1 MDSEILVKIIRAITG
16 FLDRGDNAG
25 AERYARDALAENP
38 PHVEIWRLLAI
49 AQLRNGDRPAARRSL
64 EQARHLDPSAV
75 DALITLAAL
84 ETLEG
89 RADDAQRAFE
99 EAIRIAPDHPI
110 ALSSLGRLRHR
121 RGDYDGAA
129 DCFERAVI
137 ARPDAA
143 EPLMELANARV
154 AQQRWSD
161 AETALQKAL
170 QLRPDSSDAWY
181 VLGYL
186 FERQGRLRDA
196 AMPYERSLA
205 LQPRAQ
211 AAHNLG
217 LVYDR
222 LGEKTAAVRAMQR
235 ALDLDPTLLEM
246 ASHLAFAKRQ
256 ICDWSGIDALGARLR
271 QAVDA
276 DVDGIG
282 PFAFLAEDST
292 PAQQLRCAR
301 TFARRFSPTPQ
312 SLPMRTGTSLRV
324 GFVSSGFNQHAT
336 GLLIV
341 ELIERL
347 REFPLQT
354 IAFATTAGDG
364 TMLRDRLEAAFQEFH
379 DVADRSSEEI
389 AERIRVARIDIL
401 IDVDGYCMGSQP
413 ALFAQRPAPVQINW
427 LAYPG
432 TLGASWYDYL
442 IADHFVI
449 PETQRAHYDEN
460 MAYLPRC
467 YQPTDTTRAI
477 PEAMSRERCGLP
489 PHGFVFCCFNNGWKI
504 APRRFALWMRL
515 LAEIP
520 DSVLW
525 LLESTGDPV
534 AARLRDAARLAGID
548 PRRLVFAAKAPHE
561 VHLSRL
567 RSADVFLDTSP
578 YGAHTTASDAIYAG
592 CPVLTLPGDTFASR
606 VAGSLNVQLGLEELI
621 ARDEEDYLRIAKDL
635 ARAPQRL
642 AALRAQLTEPA
653 TRAKLFDI
661 AAYAHDFAALLTRIA
676 DRSRRGEPPTDI
688 SM

>member
-1 MDSEILVKIIRAITG
+1 MDTAVSTQMIDAITA
-16 FLDRGDNAG
+16 FLERGDSVG
-25 AERYARDALAENP
+25 AERCAREAIADVPAHP
-38 PHVEIWRLLAI
+38 EIWRLLAI
-49 AQLRNGDRPAARRSL
+49 AQLRNTDHQEARRSL
-64 EQARHLDPSAV
+64 EQARSLDPSAV
-75 DALITLAAL
+75 EVLVTLAAL

-89 RADDAQRAFE
+89 RADDAQRTFE
-99 EAIRIAPDHPI
+99 QALRISPDHPT

-121 RGDYDGAA
+121 RGDYEGAA
-129 DCFERAVI
+129 DCFQRAVN

-143 EPLMELANARV
+143 EPLMELANTRV
-154 AQQRWSD
+154 AQQRWQE
-161 AETALQKAL
+161 AETALQRAL

-196 AMPYERSLA
+196 AAPYEKSLA

-235 ALDLDPTLLEM
+235 AFDLDPSLLEM

-256 ICDWSGIDALGARLR
+256 ICDWSGLDALGARLR
-271 QAVDA
+271 QAVDSG
-276 DVDGIG
+276 VNGIG

-301 TFARRFSPTPQ
+301 TFARRFAPATPAPT
-312 SLPMRTGTSLRV
+312 MRQETALRV

-347 REFPLQT
+347 RDFPLQT

-364 TMLRDRLEAAFQEFH
+364 TALRRRLETAFGEFH
-379 DVADRSSEEI
+379 DVAERSPAEI
-389 AERIRVARIDIL
+389 AERIRGVQVDIL

-413 ALFAQRPAPVQINW
+413 ALFAQRPAPMQINW

-432 TLGASWYDYL
+432 TLGAPWYDYL
-442 IADHFVI
+442 IADRFVI
-449 PETQRAHYDEN
+449 PQTQRAHYDEAI
-460 MAYLPRC
+460 AYLPRC
-467 YQPTDTTRAI
+467 YQPTDTTRPI
-477 PEAMSRERCGLP
+477 PTALSREQCGLP
-489 PHGFVFCCFNNGWKI
+489 VHGFVFCCFNNSWKI

-525 LLESTGDPV
+525 LLESTGDPI
-534 AARLRDAARLAGID
+534 APRLRDAARMAGIA
-548 PRRLVFAAKAPHE
+548 PQRLVFAARAPHDA
-561 VHLSRL
+561 HLSRL
-567 RSADVFLDTSP
+567 RCADLFLDTFP
-578 YGAHTTASDAIYAG
+578 YGAHTTASDALYAG

-606 VAGSLNVQLGLEELI
+606 VAGSLNLQLGLEELN
-621 ARDEEDYLRIAKDL
+621 ARDDADYLRIAIDL
-635 ARAPQRL
+635 ARSPQRL
-642 AALRAQLTEPA
+642 VALRERLSDPA
-653 TRAKLFDI
+653 IRARLFDI
-661 AAYAHDFAALLTRIA
+661 AAYARDFADLLERIA
-676 DRSRRGEPPTDI
+676 ERARRGEPRADL
-688 SM
+688 SG